1 MTNAMIADPPEL
13 ADYYAFLRAKKRS
26 ALMKGL
32 HEVPELNSSMFD
44 YQANVTDF
52 LLRAGCG
59 AAFLDTGLG
68 KSLIELEWARVMV
81 AHTGK
86 PVLMLAPLA
95 VGPQHVREGQRFG
108 IEAKYIRTPGEVAG
122 PGIWIT
128 NYERLHLFR
137 PEDFGALVLDESSI
151 VKAFGGKTSRAL
163 IEFGERVRY
172 RLAATATPAPNDHME
187 LGQHS
192 AFLGIMPSNEMLAR
206 WFITDQS
213 QMGKYRLKKYGIED
227 FWSWVASWARMA
239 SKPSDL
245 GFADDRFILPKLNYD
260 LHYVSVDLTAG
271 ANAGELFRAVDTSAT
286 SIHKE
291 KRRTAGQRAE
301 RIAELVH
308 AEPDEAW
315 VVWCETDYEADE
327 LMARLPHAVEVR
339 GSMAADMKEARLT
352 GFVNQEVKVLVTK
365 PSIAGYGLNLQH
377 CARCAFVGLSFSYE
391 TFYQAVRRFWRFG
404 QQRPV
409 NVHIALAETEGV
421 IWHTIQRKARD
432 HEAMKTAMNQA
443 MHRAVKAYETKLS
456 YRPTQAIRLPG
467 WLQRA
472 A

>member
-128 NYERLHLFR
+128 NYERLHLFC

-206 WFITDQS
+206 WFITDQ
-213 QMGKYRLKKYGIED
+213 
-227 FWSWVASWARMA
+227 
-239 SKPSDL
+239 
-245 GFADDRFILPKLNYD
+245 
-260 LHYVSVDLTAG
+260 
-271 ANAGELFRAVDTSAT
+271 
-286 SIHKE
+286 
-291 KRRTAGQRAE
+291 
-301 RIAELVH
+301 
-308 AEPDEAW
+308 
-315 VVWCETDYEADE
+315 
-327 LMARLPHAVEVR
+327 
-339 GSMAADMKEARLT
+339 
-352 GFVNQEVKVLVTK
+352 
-365 PSIAGYGLNLQH
+365 
-377 CARCAFVGLSFSYE
+377 
-391 TFYQAVRRFWRFG
+391 
-404 QQRPV
+404 
-409 NVHIALAETEGV
+409 
-421 IWHTIQRKARD
+421 
-432 HEAMKTAMNQA
+432 
-443 MHRAVKAYETKLS
+443 
-456 YRPTQAIRLPG
+456 
-467 WLQRA
+467 
-472 A
+472 